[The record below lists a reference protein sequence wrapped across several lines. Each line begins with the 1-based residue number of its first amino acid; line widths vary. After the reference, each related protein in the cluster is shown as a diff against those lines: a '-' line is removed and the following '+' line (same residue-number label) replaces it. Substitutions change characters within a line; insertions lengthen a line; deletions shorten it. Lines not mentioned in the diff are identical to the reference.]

1 MIIIIIFKITKDGSQ
16 EASILV
22 SFPPLNKLVIFG
34 QLSFFIWPFK
44 LGIIISTLFS
54 SLRFNDNQIKHI
66 HKSVAKLKKWERIWI
81 EIFPKK
87 IYKWQQVQEKVLHIT
102 SYQRNANQKAQRGI
116 TLHLLEWLL
125 SNG

>member
-22 SFPPLNKLVIFG
+22 SFPPLNKLVIFS

-66 HKSVAKLKKWERIWI
+66 HKSVAKLKKWERI
-81 EIFPKK
+81 
-87 IYKWQQVQEKVLHIT
+87 
-102 SYQRNANQKAQRGI
+102 
-116 TLHLLEWLL
+116 
-125 SNG
+125 